1 MIGLYYCLQFKSV
14 MDFSSYE
21 CPDELMELIQES
33 GRDLP
38 FNVN

>member
-14 MDFSSYE
+14 MDFSS

-33 GRDLP
+33 GCDLP